1 MLSFYQISNF
11 SDWNIVDQLWQVKTD
26 SWAAVRLVYLH
37 AEGGAYKEVRLT
49 DYIFMKNLSIKVV

>member
-37 AEGGAYKEVRLT
+37 AEGGAYKEVRQI
-49 DYIFMKNLSIKVV
+49 IFLWKTFPLK